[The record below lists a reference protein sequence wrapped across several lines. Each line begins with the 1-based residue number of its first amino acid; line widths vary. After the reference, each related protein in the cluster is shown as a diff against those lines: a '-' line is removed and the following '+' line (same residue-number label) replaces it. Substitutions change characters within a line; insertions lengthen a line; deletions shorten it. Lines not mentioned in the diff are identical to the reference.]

1 MTRETDMTTSKSP
14 VSRRT
19 ALLGGLGATGG
30 LVLASGGGESA
41 QAVTG
46 GLGLPANPKVLM
58 FGDSYTEGVGAV
70 PTTKGYAYLV
80 GAPLGWT
87 VTVDGKGGSGYCNPT
102 TYGAGNYA
110 TRLAKVAV
118 AAYDLI
124 VIQGGTNDDKTV
136 NGVPVYDSPT
146 IKAAIQKAIDTVRAR
161 FPNAKI
167 LLFGPSNPYGSA
179 TVDRLRVN
187 DLLVAA
193 ASANA
198 LPYVNPIA
206 EKWFLPGD
214 GASFANPD
222 NSHPSNAG
230 HAHLRSL
237 FVRDAQ
243 VLG

>member
-1 MTRETDMTTSKSP
+1 MALSAAGVGAALAGGMSTTADAATTAKLLPLAPKAP
-14 VSRRT
+14 V
-19 ALLGGLGATGG
+19 
-30 LVLASGGGESA
+30 LV
-41 QAVTG
+41 
-46 GLGLPANPKVLM
+46 
-58 FGDSYTEGVGAV
+58 FGDSYTEGVGADV
-70 PTTKGYAYLV
+70 KTNGYAYKV
-80 GAPLGWT
+80 GAPLNVT

-110 TRLAKVAV
+110 TRLAKIPV

-146 IKAAIQKAIDTVRAR
+146 IRAAIQKAIDTVRTR
-161 FPNAKI
+161 FPKSQI

-187 DLLVAA
+187 DLLVEAA
-193 ASANA
+193 TLNA

-214 GASFANPD
+214 GASFANPN

-237 FVRDAQ
+237 LVRDIQ
-243 VLG
+243 VLTTV